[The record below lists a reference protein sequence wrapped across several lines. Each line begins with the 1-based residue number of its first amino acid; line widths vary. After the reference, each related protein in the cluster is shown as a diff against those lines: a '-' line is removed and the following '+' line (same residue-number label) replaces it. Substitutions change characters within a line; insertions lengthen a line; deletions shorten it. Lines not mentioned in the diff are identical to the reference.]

1 MMQRSPF
8 LAGGEMQIGAL
19 LLSCVFLIT
28 VDQTAKAIV
37 VGRSTAGYLLHRKAE
52 KLTPLAIL
60 WLGELFL
67 LGLLVEV
74 GPLADNAWAAIGL
87 GAALGGA
94 ASNLIDRVHH
104 GGIVDFI
111 DVKIW
116 PVFNIADTA
125 IVIGAG
131 GAALAVLGGL

>member
-1 MMQRSPF
+1 MQ
-8 LAGGEMQIGAL
+8 LGAL
-19 LLSCVFLIT
+19 LLSGVSLI
-28 VDQTAKAIV
+28 VLDQTAKAIV
-37 VGRSTAGYLLHRKAE
+37 IARSTGGYLRHRKAD

-74 GPLADNAWAAIGL
+74 GPLADKAWAPIAL

-94 ASNLIDRVHH
+94 ASNLIDRVRR

-116 PVFNIADTA
+116 PVFNIADAA

-131 GAALAVLGGL
+131 AAALVLLGGW

>member
-1 MMQRSPF
+1 MAPSISPAKLLRSHTDPPDF
-8 LAGGEMQIGAL
+8 SDPPAL
-19 LLSCVFLIT
+19 S
-28 VDQTAKAIV
+28 
-37 VGRSTAGYLLHRKAE
+37 G
-52 KLTPLAIL
+52 TPRHQC
-60 WLGELFL
+60 GELFL

-74 GPLADNAWAAIGL
+74 GPLAGNAWAAIAL

-94 ASNLIDRVHH
+94 ASNLIDRVHL

-116 PVFNIADTA
+116 PVFNIADAA

-131 GAALAVLGGL
+131 AAALALLSGW